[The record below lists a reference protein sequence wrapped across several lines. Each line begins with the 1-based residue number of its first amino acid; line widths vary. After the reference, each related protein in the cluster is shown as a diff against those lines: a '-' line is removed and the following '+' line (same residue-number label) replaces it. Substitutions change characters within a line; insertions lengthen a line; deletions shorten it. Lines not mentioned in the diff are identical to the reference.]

1 MPLYIF
7 KHPEKEE
14 YKEVMF
20 SMDEE
25 KLYQKDGKVW
35 ERVFS
40 SPQLNTS
47 SSIDPWDNSSFVNTT
62 SNTKGNMG
70 DLIDRSKEMS
80 LKRAEQNNG
89 VDPVKQKYFENYSK
103 KRAGQLHPDQKKKS
117 YESKNIKV
125 DYD

>member
-1 MPLYIF
+1 
-7 KHPEKEE
+7 
-14 YKEVMF
+14 
-20 SMDEE
+20 MDEE

>member
-14 YKEVMF
+14 YKEVLF

-25 KLYQKDGKVW
+25 KLYEKDGKTW

-89 VDPVKQKYFENYSK
+89 IDPVKQKYFENYSK